1 MRMLSSSRRASAS
14 ASALVLDI
22 DGVVLHAPRALGRVA
37 QRATEY
43 VQRELGL
50 TDRRYAKRVNK
61 LLYSQHG
68 HTLLGLRKV
77 FGAPLT
83 NRHFADAVYDAE
95 TLSLLATEAT
105 TSREIAARFQEV
117 RAVLLRAQERDVPVY
132 LFSNAPGTWTRMV
145 YDLGNLSEFL
155 PASRVLSSDHPV
167 FAGSL
172 KPDPVVY
179 ENLEDLLREDRGGG
193 APAPRIVFTDDS
205 YTNLIPTMNRPVV
218 WTNVYFNPKGPT
230 IGTPRLTTV
239 KRMIEVANLI

>member
-1 MRMLSSSRRASAS
+1 MLSSSRRASAS
-14 ASALVLDI
+14 APATALVLDI

-68 HTLLGLRKV
+68 HTLIGLRKV

-83 NRHFADAVYDAE
+83 NRHFAEAVYSAD
-95 TLSLLATEAT
+95 TLSLLVEEAAT
-105 TSREIAARFQEV
+105 SPEIARRFQEV
-117 RAVLLRAQERDVPVY
+117 RGVLLRAQERDVPVY
-132 LFSNAPGTWTRMV
+132 LFSNAPETWTRTV
-145 YDLGNLSEFL
+145 YDLGKLSGFL

-172 KPDPVVY
+172 KPDPIVY
-179 ENLEDLLREDRGGG
+179 ENLEDLLQGTQ
-193 APAPRIVFTDDS
+193 RIVFTDDS
-205 YTNLIPTMNRPVV
+205 YTNLIPTMNRPAV
-218 WTNVYFNPKGPT
+218 WTNVYFNPKGPM
-230 IGTPRLTTV
+230 IGTPTLTTV
-239 KRMIEVANLI
+239 KRMIEVSNLI

>member
-1 MRMLSSSRRASAS
+1 MLSAPRHVAT
-14 ASALVLDI
+14 ALVLDI

-68 HTLLGLRKV
+68 HTLIGLRKV

-83 NRHFADAVYDAE
+83 NRHFAEAVYGAD
-95 TLSLLATEAT
+95 TLATLAEEAAT
-105 TSREIAARFQEV
+105 HPEIARRFQDV
-117 RAVLLRAQERDVPVY
+117 RGVLLRAQERDVPVY
-132 LFSNAPGTWTRMV
+132 LFSNAPETWTRKV
-145 YDLGNLSEFL
+145 YDLGKLSGFL
-155 PASRVLSSDHPV
+155 PASRVISSDHPV

-172 KPDPVVY
+172 KPDPLVY
-179 ENLEDLLREDRGGG
+179 ENMEDLLREDRAGNGRAG
-193 APAPRIVFTDDS
+193 DALRVLFADDS
-205 YTNLIPTMNRPVV
+205 YTNLIPTMNRQA

-239 KRMIEVANLI
+239 KRMVEVGNLI